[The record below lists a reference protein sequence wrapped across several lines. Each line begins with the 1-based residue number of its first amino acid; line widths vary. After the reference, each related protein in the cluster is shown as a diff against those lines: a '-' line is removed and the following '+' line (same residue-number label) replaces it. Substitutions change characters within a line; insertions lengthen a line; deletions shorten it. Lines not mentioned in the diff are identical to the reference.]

1 MRLFLDANVV
11 FTAAY
16 SNEGKSRALFRL
28 AENAYCELT
37 SSTHA
42 VVEAKRNI
50 SIKASFATDALEELL
65 LAVEI
70 VPEADSRLV
79 AWATGLGLPANDAPI
94 LAAAVAGG
102 VDALVTGDRRHFGTL
117 FGTRHAGVLVV
128 SPATALELVFD
139 TCSG

>member
-1 MRLFLDANVV
+1 MV
-11 FTAAY
+11 
-16 SNEGKSRALFRL
+16 K
-28 AENAYCELT
+28 
-37 SSTHA
+37 
-42 VVEAKRNI
+42 EAG
-50 SIKASFATDALEELL
+50 
-65 LAVEI
+65 
-70 VPEADSRLV
+70 PRLV

-102 VDALVTGDRRHFGTL
+102 VDALVTGDRRHFDTL

>member
-1 MRLFLDANVV
+1 MRLFLDANVL

-65 LAVEI
+65 LGVEI
-70 VPEADSRLV
+70 VPETDSRLV

-94 LAAAVAGG
+94 LATAVACSAG
-102 VDALVTGDRRHFGTL
+102 ALVTGDRRHFGPL
-117 FGTRHAGVLVV
+117 FDTRQAGVLIVR
-128 SPATALELVFD
+128 PATALRLVLD
-139 TCSG
+139 ENA